1 MNVNQHHHHH
11 QTNNVV
17 GGGTLI
23 TTNGQIGTIQTSQG
37 PMQIQLNGPPPPP
50 SSNDMITNGYGT
62 IGGTHHH
69 HVDHSTTTYHLVGP
83 DGTLIS
89 VCIRYPFIFFIYFS
103 GIFLF
108 LNSLKSTNWLFF
120 QQAFGKQIIN
130 GFSSTIDHPIDE
142 IRVYTDIEQLSESQ
156 FICSMMISATQM
168 YM

>member
-1 MNVNQHHHHH
+1 MFDFLGSDIAPAAFYNAIAAEEDYLNALQQHHQAVQAAMNVNQHHHHH

-17 GGGTLI
+17 GGTLI

-103 GIFLF
+103 GIFF
-108 LNSLKSTNWLFF
+108 
-120 QQAFGKQIIN
+120 
-130 GFSSTIDHPIDE
+130 
-142 IRVYTDIEQLSESQ
+142 
-156 FICSMMISATQM
+156 
-168 YM
+168 